1 MTLTINNSVYKM
13 NIINGIGLKGSFRGG
28 EIWLFKKYW
37 NRLKRNDGFMS
48 LVMLVVVSVL
58 FPLFLFYFVEINYLY
73 GVKDQIQGYT
83 DSAASAAVM
92 QVNREKIK
100 EGIIELDDQ
109 KAEEYA
115 KKILASNLRLNED
128 LSVTEGSLIKED
140 PIVRIYP
147 VMPSDLGGK
156 TEYVTPE
163 GFKFT
168 ITNPTVIVYTEA
180 QPQGIFY
187 NRFVTIKSV
196 SAYQASFKKDEP
208 LQISNTPIVSA
219 DGLVVRLNGVVNPL
233 RFSEENPFPLEWSFS
248 PVPMTAGGNIQIS
261 INSTGNNKLVSGDYI
276 LQIEGDSYLQTIYG
290 TLTVDNDKHMSATIE
305 IPENAPVGSK
315 VYLSFQDVYINDGN
329 QTREADA
336 LMNFPGREQ
345 IGFIESNIYKL
356 FRIQKT
362 YMNLN

>member
-1 MTLTINNSVYKM
+1 ME
-13 NIINGIGLKGSFRGG
+13 GG
-28 EIWLFKKYW
+28 EIGLFKRYW
-37 NRLKRNDGFMS
+37 ERLKRNDGFMS

-58 FPLFLFYFVEINYLY
+58 FPMFLFYFVEINYLY

-83 DSAASAAVM
+83 DSAAAAAVM
-92 QVNREKIK
+92 QVNRERIK

-109 KAEEYA
+109 KADEYA

-147 VMPSDLGGK
+147 VMPGDLEGK
-156 TEYVTPE
+156 KEFVTPE
-163 GFKFT
+163 GFKFS

-180 QPQGIFY
+180 QPQGIFF

-208 LQISNTPIVSA
+208 LQIEENPIVSD
-219 DGLVVRLNGVVNPL
+219 DGLVVRLNEVVNPL
-233 RFSEENPFPLEWSFS
+233 RFSEENPFPLEWSFD

-261 INSTGNNKLVSGDYI
+261 INSTENNTLVSGDYI
-276 LQIEGDSYLQTIYG
+276 VQIEGDSYQQTLYG
-290 TLTVDNDKHMSATIE
+290 SLENDGDHQMSATIE

-315 VYLSFQDVYINDGN
+315 IYLSFRDVYIDDRE
-329 QTREADA
+329 QTRQADA
-336 LMNFPGREQ
+336 LMNFPEREQ
-345 IGFIESNIYKL
+345 IGFVESNIHKL
-356 FRIQKT
+356 FRIQKV
-362 YMNLN
+362 YMNTN